1 MKIDRSIRD
10 EEELDDLL
18 SEPQPVTVEMMR
30 RLEGDFMVLGIGGKM
45 GPTLGRMIVKALHAA
60 GVSRRVYGVSRFSD
74 PALAARLETWG
85 ITCLPCDLLK
95 PEEVDRLPVV
105 RNVIYMAGRKFG
117 KVGTDYLYWAMNA
130 VAPANAARRFPE
142 SRIVAFSTGSI
153 YDLRPSGSDGPAET
167 DSFTSLGEYANS
179 CLARERIFEYYS
191 RLNGTEMLHFR
202 LNYAVELRYGVLYEI
217 GKQVCEGRPIDLAMG
232 YANVIWQGD
241 ANNIA
246 LRCLEKTA
254 SPPEIL
260 NVSGDKLS
268 VRETA
273 LRFGELLGR
282 EPRFTGTETPT
293 CLLTDTAKMKRWFGA
308 PPTPPEQMMR
318 RIAEWI
324 GRGGKTLDKPTHFQ
338 TRDGQF
344 LDR

>member
-1 MKIDRSIRD
+1 MQVKRLIND
-10 EEELDDLL
+10 EDELDELL
-18 SEPQPVTVEMMR
+18 SEPQSATVEMMR
-30 RLEGDFMVLGIGGKM
+30 RMEGDFMVLGIGGKM
-45 GPTLGRMIVKALHAA
+45 GPTLGRMIVKALRAA

-74 PALAARLETWG
+74 PALTVKLENMG
-85 ITCLPCDLLK
+85 IACLPCDLLN
-95 PEEVDRLPVV
+95 PEEVGRLPVV
-105 RNVIYMAGRKFG
+105 RNIIYMAGRKFG

-130 VAPANAARRFPE
+130 VAPANVARRFP
-142 SRIVAFSTGSI
+142 SARIVAFSTGSI
-153 YDLRPSGSDGPAET
+153 YDLRPAGSDGPAET
-167 DSFTSLGEYANS
+167 DTFISIGEYANS

-191 RLNGTEMLHFR
+191 RLNGTGMLHFR

-217 GKQVCEGRPIDLAMG
+217 GKQVYEGRPIDLTMG

-246 LRCLEKTA
+246 VRCLEKTA

-268 VRETA
+268 IRDAA
-273 LRFGELLGR
+273 LRFGELMGR
-282 EPRFTGTETPT
+282 EPLFNGAEAPT
-293 CLLTDTAKMKRWFGA
+293 ALLTNTARLKAWFGA
-308 PPTPPEQMMR
+308 PPTQPEQIIR
-318 RIAEWI
+318 WIAEWMLH
-324 GRGGKTLDKPTHFQ
+324 GGKTLDKPTHFQ